1 MRVLPKT
8 DEDSPPILVIRTDYR
23 DDEAWQRLKADLD
36 EPWVF
41 DRKDDG
47 HKEDI
52 LFVEDPSWTDADP
65 ADVLTALTVPEDGQQ
80 PAESDES
87 DDSDDSDDSD
97 ECGWAVVFLAD
108 RAGMHGP
115 RPTLLAVCTDPEE
128 DTPPFRVAARSTPHE
143 MHCNLQIANMDFS
156 DFENWDGLMS
166 PPQGP
171 GSGGGG

>member
-8 DEDSPPILVIRTDYR
+8 DEDAPPILVIRTDYR
-23 DDEAWQRLKADLD
+23 DDEAWQRLKAALD

-41 DRKDDG
+41 DRNDEDG
-47 HKEDI
+47 GLKEDI

-65 ADVLTALTVPEDGQQ
+65 ADVLTALTAPEDGQQ
-80 PAESDES
+80 PDEP
-87 DDSDDSDDSD
+87 DELDESD

-108 RAGMHGP
+108 RAGMRGTG
-115 RPTLLAVCTDPEE
+115 PTLLAVSTDPEE

-143 MHCNLQIANMDFS
+143 MHCNLRLANMDFS

-166 PPQGP
+166 PPQEP